1 MRGGDPSAS
10 CSFTLVD
17 FVPAALRAKARR
29 VAGQG
34 KAELWLQGPKSPP
47 EPLLLTRSTIK
58 STRTPRATLR
68 KASAGEPPLTMTV
81 TAGGGAGALR
91 ECALERKPGKGFGFF
106 LRLESGEEGHLI
118 REVAAGSPAHGAGL
132 QDGDRVIRV
141 NGEHVDG
148 GDHAKVV
155 DIIKKSGDKVTLVV
169 QDAKS
174 YKEQLVAAT
183 KKTTAAAAAT
193 SAKGPSSQGPR
204 PRLCTLKRSSDG
216 FGFHLK
222 SIEGSE
228 DMFIMDVKYGSP
240 AEKAGLRSE
249 DRLVALNGEDITGLA
264 RAVVMDKVKRGG
276 KTVHLLVVDKE
287 ANEHFKRTGERVT
300 AEMVERA
307 SLPHQPRSVKL
318 KRASDGYGFFLRAE
332 RGRIGHFI
340 REIDAKSPAD
350 KMGLKDG
357 DRIVAVGG
365 DPVDELTHEEVV
377 ERIRKD
383 GSSTTLLVL
392 SEAADAFYTMHGI
405 NPVGG
410 GGQSDVGVSGNAASP
425 ADAQD
430 LRPRLRHL
438 SKGAD
443 GFGFHLYGIRGQ
455 PGQYI
460 KKVTPG
466 SPAALADLHDDDMV
480 VEVNGHNVQEATHAD
495 IVAKIRDGGASVE
508 LLVASQASVRHHRQ
522 LGTTITRALAE
533 GGEASRDAAVVVAVA
548 AASAAADADSPGE
561 RAVAAAVAAVASL
574 AAAHLAVEG
583 DEVDAGMAAAVLA
596 AAATEAEDDTND
608 AHERAAAA
616 AIASIA
622 ALELAE
628 LDEEKSSESE
638 GDDEDKE
645 EEERQRKEDAA
656 QAAAVAS
663 IAAIAAENLMASGSG
678 GGSDS
683 EEEEKKEEEVIR
695 AVAVAAAA
703 GVAAEVLA
711 RGGDADEARAAGEA
725 VAAVTVA
732 VAEAAKE
739 KSDDEG
745 DSTSEDGDSFL

>member
-1 MRGGDPSAS
+1 MRRGDPSAG
-10 CSFTLVD
+10 CSFTLAD
-17 FVPAALRAKARR
+17 FVPAPLRAKARR
-29 VAGQG
+29 EAGQG
-34 KAELWLQGPKSPP
+34 TSGALVAGSQVSTI
-47 EPLLLTRSTIK
+47 PLLLTRWAIH

-68 KASAGEPPLTMTV
+68 RAPGGPPLTMTV
-81 TAGGGAGALR
+81 TAGGGGGAGALR

-118 REVAAGSPAHGAGL
+118 REVAMGSPAHGAGL

-155 DIIKKSGDKVTLVV
+155 DLIKKSGDKVTLVV

-174 YKEQLVAAT
+174 YKEQRV
-183 KKTTAAAAAT
+183 AAAAT
-193 SAKGPSSQGPR
+193 PAKGPSSQGPR
-204 PRLCTLKRSSDG
+204 PRLCTLQRSSDG

-228 DMFIMDVKYGSP
+228 GMFIMDVKYGSP

-249 DRLVALNGEDITGLA
+249 DRLVALNGEDITDLTHA
-264 RAVVMDKVKRGG
+264 IVVDKVKRGG

-287 ANEHFKRTGERVT
+287 ASEHFKRTGERVT
-300 AEMVERA
+300 AAMVERA

-365 DPVDELTHEEVV
+365 DAVDKLTHEEVV

-405 NPVGG
+405 NPVGSG
-410 GGQSDVGVSGNAASP
+410 GRSDVGVSGKAASP

-430 LRPRLRHL
+430 LRPRLRRL

-508 LLVASQASVRHHRQ
+508 LLVASQAAVRHHRQ
-522 LGTTITRALAE
+522 LGTAITRSLAA
-533 GGEASRDAAVVVAVA
+533 GGETARDAAAAVAVA
-548 AASAAADADSPGE
+548 AAVAAADADSPGE
-561 RAVAAAVAAVASL
+561 RAVAAAMAAVASV
-574 AAAHLAVEG
+574 AAARLAVEE
-583 DEVDAGMAAAVLA
+583 DEGDAGMAAAVLA
-596 AAATEAEDDTND
+596 AAAAEAGDDTND

-628 LDEEKSSESE
+628 HDEEESSESE

-645 EEERQRKEDAA
+645 EEAERQRKEDAA

-663 IAAIAAENLMASGSG
+663 IAAIAAENLMARSG

-683 EEEEKKEEEVIR
+683 EEEEKEEEEVIR

-725 VAAVTVA
+725 VAAVTAA

>member
-1 MRGGDPSAS
+1 
-10 CSFTLVD
+10 
-17 FVPAALRAKARR
+17 
-29 VAGQG
+29 
-34 KAELWLQGPKSPP
+34 
-47 EPLLLTRSTIK
+47 
-58 STRTPRATLR
+58 
-68 KASAGEPPLTMTV
+68 MTV
-81 TAGGGAGALR
+81 TAGGGGAGALR

-118 REVAAGSPAHGAGL
+118 REVAPGSPAHSAGL

-174 YKEQLVAAT
+174 YKEQRMAAT
-183 KKTTAAAAAT
+183 KTTAAT

-204 PRLCTLKRSSDG
+204 PRLCTLKRISDG

-228 DMFIMDVKYGSP
+228 GISIMDVKYGSP

-318 KRASDGYGFFLRAE
+318 KRASAGYGFFLRAE

-357 DRIVAVGG
+357 DRIVAVGS
-365 DPVDELTHEEVV
+365 DAVDKLTHEEVV

-410 GGQSDVGVSGNAASP
+410 GGRSDVGVSGKAASP

-533 GGEASRDAAVVVAVA
+533 GGEASRDDAAAAAVAMA

-574 AAAHLAVEG
+574 AAARLAVEG

-596 AAATEAEDDTND
+596 AAATEAGDDTND

-628 LDEEKSSESE
+628 LDEESSESE
-638 GDDEDKE
+638 GDDDEDKAE

-663 IAAIAAENLMASGSG
+663 IAAIAAENLMAESG